1 MNSEVVDK
9 LTLARDRIEKMIA
22 QVESGSDWSRIHKNT
37 KFAIYLIK
45 SAVTSLIISNF
56 LKKKKIKELIKLYK
70 YVY

>member
-37 KFAIYLIK
+37 KFAIYLII
-45 SAVTSLIISNF
+45 LIS
-56 LKKKKIKELIKLYK
+56 
-70 YVY
+70 